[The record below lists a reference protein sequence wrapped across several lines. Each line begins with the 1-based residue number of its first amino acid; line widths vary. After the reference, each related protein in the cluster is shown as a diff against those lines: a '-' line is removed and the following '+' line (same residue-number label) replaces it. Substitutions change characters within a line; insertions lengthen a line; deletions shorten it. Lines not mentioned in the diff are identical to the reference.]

1 MIVYAGISKSFM
13 VTIPQ
18 GRPTVCFVDL
28 NALGWNFRQI
38 RSKVGPKVKVLSM
51 VKANGYGHGAT
62 AIAKALAAEGS
73 DAFGVA
79 TVEEGDELRQAG
91 IATPILVLAGAYPD
105 QVDQFFDNSLT
116 PVIHA
121 SASLE
126 ELDATVHRR
135 KKALNVHLKI
145 DTGMG
150 RIGLLAAEV
159 DSWLPKIK
167 KLKALKIEGVFS
179 HFSHAES
186 VEGNYTQQQL
196 RIFQSVVERL
206 RAEGIAPSLVH
217 LANSAATITLPAA
230 YFDMVRPGLMLYGLY
245 PSAAMASQICLKPV
259 LSWKTR
265 ILQLKKVPA
274 GSSISYGQT
283 FVTKR
288 ESLIATLPLGYADG
302 YPRLLSNRGEVLV
315 NGNRAPVAGRV
326 CMDLTMIDVTDIEKT
341 QPGDEV
347 VLLGRQGD
355 AEISADEMAAWANTI
370 SYEILTSISNRVPR
384 IHHHP

>member
-1 MIVYAGISKSFM
+1 M

-18 GRPTVCFVDL
+18 GRPTACFVDL
-28 NALGWNFRQI
+28 SALGWNFRQI
-38 RSKVGPKVKVLSM
+38 RSKVGSQVKVLSM
-51 VKANGYGHGAT
+51 VKANGYGHGAP

-79 TVEEGDELRQAG
+79 TLEEGVELRQAG
-91 IATPILVLAGAYPD
+91 IREPILILAGVYPD
-105 QVDQFFDNSLT
+105 QVDEFFDNSLT

-121 SASLE
+121 LASLE
-126 ELDATVHRR
+126 ELDASVHGRN
-135 KKALNVHLKI
+135 KALKVHLKI

-150 RIGLLAAEV
+150 RIGLLAAEF

-167 KLKALKIEGVFS
+167 KLRTLKIEGIFS

-186 VEGNYTQQQL
+186 VEGSYTRQQL
-196 RIFQSVVERL
+196 RTFQGIVERL
-206 RAEGIAPSLVH
+206 RAEGISPSLVH
-217 LANSAATITLPAA
+217 LANSAATITLPQA
-230 YFDMVRPGLMLYGLY
+230 YFDMVRPGLMLYGIY

-288 ESLIATLPLGYADG
+288 ESLIATLPIGYADG
-302 YPRLLSNRGEVLV
+302 YPRLLSNRGEVLI
-315 NGNRAPVAGRV
+315 NGRRAPVAGRV
-326 CMDLTMIDVTDIEKT
+326 CMDLTMIDVTDIGKI
-341 QPGDEV
+341 QQGDEV

-355 AEISADEMAAWANTI
+355 AEISADDMAAWAGTI
-370 SYEILTSISNRVPR
+370 SYEILTSIGTRVPR
-384 IHHHP
+384 IHHTT

>member
-1 MIVYAGISKSFM
+1 M

-38 RSKVGPKVKVLSM
+38 RSKVGSQVKVLSM
-51 VKANGYGHGAT
+51 VKANGYGHGAA
-62 AIAKALAAEGS
+62 AISKALAAEGS

-79 TVEEGDELRQAG
+79 TTEEGVELRQAG
-91 IATPILVLAGAYPD
+91 ICTPILVLARAYPD

-121 SASLE
+121 LASLE
-126 ELDATVHRR
+126 ELDAIVHRR
-135 KKALNVHLKI
+135 KKSLNVHLKI

-150 RIGLLAAEV
+150 RIGLLAAEFN
-159 DSWLPKIK
+159 SWLPKIK
-167 KLKALKIEGVFS
+167 TLKALKIEGVFS

-186 VEGNYTQQQL
+186 VEGSYTRQQL
-196 RIFQSVVERL
+196 RTFQGIVERL
-206 RAEGIAPSLVH
+206 RAEGIFPSLVH
-217 LANSAATITLPAA
+217 LANSAATITLPQA
-230 YFDMVRPGLMLYGLY
+230 YFDMVRPGLMLYGIY
-245 PSAAMASQICLKPV
+245 PSPAMASQICLKPV

-288 ESLIATLPLGYADG
+288 ESFIATLPIGYADG

-315 NGNRAPVAGRV
+315 TGKRAPVAGRV
-326 CMDLTMIDVTDIEKT
+326 CMDLTMIDVTDIGKI
-341 QPGDEV
+341 QQGDEV

-355 AEISADEMAAWANTI
+355 AEISADDMAAWADTI
-370 SYEILTSISNRVPR
+370 SYEILTSIGARVPR
-384 IHHHP
+384 IHHNT

>member
-1 MIVYAGISKSFM
+1 MI
-13 VTIPQ
+13 TLPQ
-18 GRPTVCFVDL
+18 GRPTACFVDL
-28 NALGWNFRQI
+28 DALVWNFRQI
-38 RSKVGPKVKVLSM
+38 RSKVGPRVKVLSM
-51 VKANGYGHGAT
+51 VKANGYGHGAP
-62 AIAKALAAEGS
+62 AVAKALAAAGN

-79 TVEEGDELRQAG
+79 ILEEGVELRQAG
-91 IATPILVLAGAYPD
+91 IQAPILVLAGAYPD
-105 QVDQFFDNSLT
+105 QVDQFFDNRLT

-121 SASLE
+121 LE
-126 ELDATVHRR
+126 NAKELDRAAHGRNKTF
-135 KKALNVHLKI
+135 NVHLKV

-150 RIGLLAAEV
+150 RLGFLAGEI

-167 KLKALKIEGVFS
+167 KFKALKIEGVFS

-186 VEGNYTQQQL
+186 VEGSYTRQQL
-196 RIFQSVVERL
+196 RLFQRVVEQL
-206 RAEGIAPSLVH
+206 HDAGIAPLAH

-230 YFDMVRPGLMLYGLY
+230 YFDMVRPGLMLYGVY
-245 PSAAMASQICLKPV
+245 PSPAMASQISLKPV

-265 ILQLKKVPA
+265 ILQLKQVPA

-283 FVTKR
+283 FITQR
-288 ESLIATLPLGYADG
+288 ESLIATLPIGYADG

-315 NGNRAPVAGRV
+315 SGKRAPVAGRV
-326 CMDLTMIDVTDIEKT
+326 CMDLTMIDVTDIEKI

-384 IHHHP
+384 IHHSL